1 MLERNV
7 IVHDHIMKM
16 SEYRPILKIIAQTL
30 VCALVLLLTAC
41 ANFPPPRRSIYGGG
55 NQEVLRESVVF
66 NALTLVDTPYHYGG
80 DTPGTGFDCSGLVSY
95 VYNQAGLQIPRTV
108 VEQSH
113 GIRHLDLVQLE
124 PGDLVFFRLQGQI
137 SHVGIYLGNGNM
149 IHAPS
154 QGGRVRVEKIT
165 NNYWRKRYMG
175 GGKIQQY
182 VSN

>member
-1 MLERNV
+1 MLASNV
-7 IVHDHIMKM
+7 IVHNHIMKM
-16 SEYRPILKIIAQTL
+16 SEHCPFLKIIPQAFIW
-30 VCALVLLLTAC
+30 ALVLLLTAC
-41 ANFPPPRRSIYGGG
+41 AHFTTPSRSIYSGGD
-55 NQEVLRESVVF
+55 QEVLRESIVF
-66 NALTLVDTPYHYGG
+66 NALALVNTPYHYGG
-80 DTPGTGFDCSGLVSY
+80 DTPGSGFDCSGLVSY

-108 VEQSH
+108 VEQSR
-113 GIRHLDLVQLE
+113 GVRHLDLLQLE

-154 QGGRVRVEKIT
+154 QGGRVRVESIS
-165 NNYWRKRYMG
+165 NDYWRKRYMG